1 MWAPVSTVFGGN
13 PCSVTVKSAVDA
25 VILPA
30 ASFVLCIV
38 IVTVPLPVASAFVTG
53 VGASFDGSKVAVNF
67 GSGAGVGVAGVSL
80 PQPNA
85 AIVSPRAKAER
96 GRRDG
101 MCKFLQIV
109 ITRISARG

>member
-13 PCSVTVKSAVDA
+13 PCSVTWKSAFDA
-25 VILPA
+25 VMLPA

-38 IVTVPLPVASAFVTG
+38 IVTVPLPLASAFVTG

-67 GSGAGVGVAGVSL
+67 GSGAGDGVDGVSL

-85 AIVSPRAKAER
+85 ASVSPRAKADR
-96 GRRDG
+96 ARRDD
-101 MCKFLQIV
+101 MCKVLQV
-109 ITRISARG
+109 